1 MRSPGAQWIVWN
13 STARAR
19 RQPSLASRKAGCS
32 LKTFRFRCTQ
42 ISALMSF
49 GQIERTWMKERQKII
64 SWERGSATACAL
76 WNKQIGS
83 FVWVD
88 LKLLVGVLSWNE
100 VALIF
105 YPSIASRNKG
115 ERVVL
120 FCYPFTLV
128 FHNCRWHCF
137 VSVPP
142 YLVPRPSAHCYA
154 QPLQEH
160 RMDTQSWRSLKMC
173 KGDHSQSKPTDLVTS
188 GNLIFK
194 SVDGDD
200 HLPTR
205 IQTHLGFRFSTVQTY
220 SK

>member
-19 RQPSLASRKAGCS
+19 RQPSLARRKAGCS

-64 SWERGSATACAL
+64 SWERGSAAACAL
-76 WNKQIGS
+76 WNKRIGS

-160 RMDTQSWRSLKMC
+160 RMDSQSWRSLKMC
-173 KGDHSQSKPTDLVTS
+173 KGRPFT
-188 GNLIFK
+188 
-194 SVDGDD
+194 
-200 HLPTR
+200 
-205 IQTHLGFRFSTVQTY
+205 IQTDRFSHIWKPNLQKCWWRWPLTNTY
-220 SK
+220 PNTPRVSFQHCTDIQ